1 MSTKLLGGFWRYMLS
16 IPPFLWEKQILRGKE
31 RLRADLGFM
40 TDEHRSVH
48 HCIVRELPKVGEPI
62 SPEFVADRLGMPW
75 NRVES
80 IFDDLEKHMTFIC
93 RNSEGMAVWA
103 YPVTVEKT
111 PHHVAF
117 STGEQIYA
125 A

>member
-1 MSTKLLGGFWRYMLS
+1 MGNKLMGGFWRYILS
-16 IPPFLWEKQILRGKE
+16 IPPFLWQRKISKGREKGDELS
-31 RLRADLGFM
+31 FM
-40 TDEHRSVH
+40 TDEHRLVH
-48 HCIVRELPKVGEPI
+48 HYVVRELPKIGEPI
-62 SPEFVADRLGMPW
+62 SPEFIADKLAMPID
-75 NRVES
+75 RVKS

-93 RNSEGMAVWA
+93 RNDAGMAVWA

-111 PHHVAF
+111 PHHLTF

>member
-1 MSTKLLGGFWRYMLS
+1 MLS
-16 IPPFLWEKQILRGKE
+16 IPPFLWETQIS
-31 RLRADLGFM
+31 RAKKKLEAEFGFM

-62 SPEFVADRLGMPW
+62 SPEFITDKLAIPYDR
-75 NRVES
+75 VKS
-80 IFDDLEKHMTFIC
+80 ILDDLEEHMTFIC
-93 RNSEGMAVWA
+93 RNSEGSVVWA
-103 YPVTVEKT
+103 YPVTVERT
-111 PHHVAF
+111 PHLVTF